1 MTPRFSSVVGWRACV
16 WLFSGRA
23 RRPSLFV
30 FLLRRL
36 VRVWSPSVFLFVR
49 ACFFFQLL
57 ACFPL
62 FALFCSCLR
71 YFVLV
76 NGGLCPFIF
85 QGFLFHLV
93 DLLGVFVRKQDV
105 VTAVAAQVTMTPRDV
120 RAVLAGIDMVV
131 GEAVMRGE
139 DVTLGFVKFEP
150 VTLPPRVQRLPSGE
164 LKELGERRRV
174 KARPCKS
181 LRDRVAGE
189 SADED

>member
-1 MTPRFSSVVGWRACV
+1 M
-16 WLFSGRA
+16 
-23 RRPSLFV
+23 
-30 FLLRRL
+30 
-36 VRVWSPSVFLFVR
+36 
-49 ACFFFQLL
+49 
-57 ACFPL
+57 
-62 FALFCSCLR
+62 
-71 YFVLV
+71 
-76 NGGLCPFIF
+76 
-85 QGFLFHLV
+85 
-93 DLLGVFVRKQDV
+93 RKQDV
-105 VTAVAAQVTMTPRDV
+105 VNAVAAQVTMTPRDV

-174 KARPCKS
+174 KAMPCKS

>member
-1 MTPRFSSVVGWRACV
+1 MLDSGCLPG
-16 WLFSGRA
+16 GRA
-23 RRPSLFV
+23 TSPFFV

-36 VRVWSPSVFLFVR
+36 VRVWSPSVFLFVCPR
-49 ACFFFQLL
+49 FFLRLL
-57 ACFPL
+57 RVCLL
-62 FALFCSCLR
+62 FASVLSCLC
-71 YFVLV
+71 YFVVV
-76 NGGLCPFIF
+76 NGGLFPFIF

-105 VTAVAAQVTMTPRDV
+105 VNAVAAQVTMTPRDV
-120 RAVLAGIDMVV
+120 RAVLAGIDVVV

-189 SADED
+189 NLDED

>member
-1 MTPRFSSVVGWRACV
+1 MFLVVR
-16 WLFSGRA
+16 RDM
-23 RRPSLFV
+23 RRPSRC
-30 FLLRRL
+30 FLAVPLCAALTFSRLRA
-36 VRVWSPSVFLFVR
+36 SSFGFCYDG
-49 ACFFFQLL
+49 CFFFLL
-57 ACFPL
+57 ARVL
-62 FALFCSCLR
+62 RYWRLFCHVLR
-71 YFVLV
+71 YFVV
-76 NGGLCPFIF
+76 IDGSLCPLIVICFC
-85 QGFLFHLV
+85 FLFCV
-93 DLLGVFVRKQDV
+93 VGVFVRKQDV
-105 VTAVAAQVTMTPRDV
+105 VNAVAAQVTMTPRDV

-189 SADED
+189 SVDED